1 MAIVT
6 GWFSVK
12 IASAAK
18 RSLLKMTVFR
28 STFGAI
34 NASNISVL
42 LEDYDLNKRFSRTNA
57 G

>member
-12 IASAAK
+12 IAPTAK
-18 RSLLKMTVFR
+18 RSLLKMIVFR
-28 STFGAI
+28 ITFGAT

-42 LEDYDLNKRFSRTNA
+42 LKDYDLNKRFSRTNA

>member
-1 MAIVT
+1 MTIVT

-12 IASAAK
+12 IAPAAK
-18 RSLLKMTVFR
+18 RLLLKTTVFR
-28 STFGAI
+28 ITFGAT

-42 LEDYDLNKRFSRTNA
+42 LKDYDLNKRFSRTNA

>member
-12 IASAAK
+12 IAPANK

-28 STFGAI
+28 INFGAT

-42 LEDYDLNKRFSRTNA
+42 LKDYDLNKRFSRTNA

>member
-12 IASAAK
+12 IAPANK
-18 RSLLKMTVFR
+18 RLLLKMTVFR
-28 STFGAI
+28 ITFGAT

>member
-12 IASAAK
+12 IARAAK
-18 RSLLKMTVFR
+18 RLLLKMTVFR
-28 STFGAI
+28 ITFGAI
-34 NASNISVL
+34 KASNISVL
-42 LEDYDLNKRFSRTNA
+42 LKDYYLNKRFSRTNA

>member
-12 IASAAK
+12 IAPANK

-28 STFGAI
+28 INFGAT